1 MQYIKESKMKWAIYK
16 ENCEDLGFALAC
28 LDYQAITIEE
38 LKKWLDIVLMD
49 TPTEE
54 LPNYFF
60 NLVDADQGHFAN
72 DIGYTPGSNLSRYEK
87 YALEGI
93 AYIRKVRSLTDM
105 VVKEETALKAL
116 QNNPHIL
123 ERFKKFFP
131 FVEI

>member
-1 MQYIKESKMKWAIYK
+1 MKWKIHK
-16 ENCEDLGFALAC
+16 ENSEDLGFAISC
-28 LDYQAITIEE
+28 FFKGAITADEF
-38 LKKWLDIVLMD
+38 KKWLEIVLMD

-60 NLVDADQGHFAN
+60 NLVDADQDHIAN
-72 DIGYTPGSNLSRYEK
+72 DIGYAPISNLSRYEK

-93 AYIRKVRSLTDM
+93 AYIRKVRPLIDM
-105 VVKEETALKAL
+105 VVKEETALKSL
-116 QNNPHIL
+116 QNNPQIL

>member
-1 MQYIKESKMKWAIYK
+1 MKWAIYK
-16 ENCEDLGFALAC
+16 ENSEDLGFALMC
-28 LDYQAITIEE
+28 LSYQSITIED

-60 NLVDADQGHFAN
+60 DLVDADQDHIAN
-72 DIGYTPGSNLSRYEK
+72 DIGYVPHSSLPRYEK

-105 VVKEETALKAL
+105 LVKEETALKAL
-116 QNNPHIL
+116 QNNPQIL

-131 FVEI
+131 FVQI

>member
-1 MQYIKESKMKWAIYK
+1 MKWAIYK

-72 DIGYTPGSNLSRYEK
+72 DVGYTPGSNLSRYEK

-93 AYIRKVRSLTDM
+93 AYIRKVRSLIDM
-105 VVKEETALKAL
+105 VVKEEKALKSL

>member
-1 MQYIKESKMKWAIYK
+1 MKWAIYK

-93 AYIRKVRSLTDM
+93 AYIRKVRSLSDM
-105 VVKEETALKAL
+105 VVKEEKALKSL
-116 QNNPHIL
+116 QNNPQIL

>member
-1 MQYIKESKMKWAIYK
+1 MKWAIYK
-16 ENCEDLGFALAC
+16 ENCEDLGFALMC
-28 LDYQAITIEE
+28 LSYQSITIEE

-72 DIGYTPGSNLSRYEK
+72 DIGYTPGSTLSRYEK

-93 AYIRKVRSLTDM
+93 AYIRKVRPLIDM

-116 QNNPHIL
+116 QNNPQIL

>member
-1 MQYIKESKMKWAIYK
+1 MKWAIYK
-16 ENCEDLGFALAC
+16 ENSEDLGFVLMCLA
-28 LDYQAITIEE
+28 YQAITIEE

-60 NLVDADQGHFAN
+60 DLIDGDVF
-72 DIGYTPGSNLSRYEK
+72 DIFKNMSYVPHSSLSRYEK

-105 VVKEETALKAL
+105 LAKEETALKAL
-116 QNNPHIL
+116 QNNPQIL

>member
-1 MQYIKESKMKWAIYK
+1 MKWAIYK
-16 ENCEDLGFALAC
+16 ENSEDLGFVLMCLA
-28 LDYQAITIEE
+28 YQAITIEE

-60 NLVDADQGHFAN
+60 DLIDGDVF
-72 DIGYTPGSNLSRYEK
+72 DIFKNMSYVPHDNLSRYEE
-87 YALEGI
+87 YAVEGI
-93 AYIRKVRSLTDM
+93 AYIRKVRPLIDM
-105 VVKEETALKAL
+105 VVKEETALKSL
-116 QNNPHIL
+116 QNNPQIL

>member
-1 MQYIKESKMKWAIYK
+1 MKWAIYK
-16 ENCEDLGFALAC
+16 ENSEDLGFALMC
-28 LDYQAITIEE
+28 LAYQAITIEE

-60 NLVDADQGHFAN
+60 NLVDADQGHIAN
-72 DIGYTPGSNLSRYEK
+72 DIGYAPISNLSRYEK

-93 AYIRKVRSLTDM
+93 AYIRKVRSLSDM
-105 VVKEETALKAL
+105 VVKEETALKAWK
-116 QNNPHIL
+116 NNPQIL

>member
-1 MQYIKESKMKWAIYK
+1 MKWKIHK
-16 ENCEDLGFALAC
+16 ENSEDLGFAISC
-28 LDYQAITIEE
+28 FFKRAITSDEF
-38 LKKWLDIVLMD
+38 KKWLDIVLMD

-60 NLVDADQGHFAN
+60 NLVDADQDHFAN

-93 AYIRKVRSLTDM
+93 AYIRKVRPLIDM
-105 VVKEETALKAL
+105 VVKEETALKSL
-116 QNNPHIL
+116 QNNPQIL

>member
-1 MQYIKESKMKWAIYK
+1 MKWAIYK
-16 ENCEDLGFALAC
+16 ENSEDLGFALMC
-28 LDYQAITIEE
+28 LSYQSITIEE

-60 NLVDADQGHFAN
+60 NLVDADQDHIAN
-72 DIGYTPGSNLSRYEK
+72 DIGYVPHCHLSRHEK

-93 AYIRKVRSLTDM
+93 AYLRKVRSLTDM
-105 VVKEETALKAL
+105 LVKEETALKAL
-116 QNNPHIL
+116 QNNPQKL

>member
-1 MQYIKESKMKWAIYK
+1 MKWAIYK
-16 ENCEDLGFALAC
+16 ENSEDLGFALMC
-28 LDYQAITIEE
+28 LAYQAITIEE

-60 NLVDADQGHFAN
+60 DLIDGDVF
-72 DIGYTPGSNLSRYEK
+72 DIFKNMSYVPHSSLSRYEK
-87 YALEGI
+87 YALEEI

-105 VVKEETALKAL
+105 LAKEETALKAL
-116 QNNPHIL
+116 QNNPQIL

>member
-1 MQYIKESKMKWAIYK
+1 MKWAIYK
-16 ENCEDLGFALAC
+16 ENSEDLGFALAC

-60 NLVDADQGHFAN
+60 DLIDGDVF
-72 DIGYTPGSNLSRYEK
+72 DIFKNMSYVPHSSLSRYEK

-105 VVKEETALKAL
+105 LAKEETALKAL
-116 QNNPHIL
+116 QNNPQIL

>member
-1 MQYIKESKMKWAIYK
+1 MKWAIYK
-16 ENCEDLGFALAC
+16 ENSRDLGLALMC
-28 LDYQAITIEE
+28 LAYQAITIEE

-60 NLVDADQGHFAN
+60 NLVDADQDHFAN

-93 AYIRKVRSLTDM
+93 AYIRKVRPLIDM
-105 VVKEETALKAL
+105 VVKEEKALKSL
-116 QNNPHIL
+116 QNNPQIL

-131 FVEI
+131 FVKI

>member
-1 MQYIKESKMKWAIYK
+1 MKWAIYK
-16 ENCEDLGFALAC
+16 ENREDLGFALMC
-28 LDYQAITIEE
+28 LSYQSITIEE

-60 NLVDADQGHFAN
+60 NLVDADQGHIGN
-72 DIGYTPGSNLSRYEK
+72 DIGYAPSSNLSRYEK

-93 AYIRKVRSLTDM
+93 AYIRKVRPLIDM
-105 VVKEETALKAL
+105 VVKEEKALKSL
-116 QNNPHIL
+116 QNNPQIL

>member
-1 MQYIKESKMKWAIYK
+1 MKWAIYK
-16 ENCEDLGFALAC
+16 ENSEDLGFALMC
-28 LDYQAITIEE
+28 LSYQSITIKE

-60 NLVDADQGHFAN
+60 DLIDGDVF
-72 DIGYTPGSNLSRYEK
+72 DIFKNMSYVPHSSLSRYEK

-105 VVKEETALKAL
+105 LAKEETALKAL
-116 QNNPHIL
+116 QNNPQIL

>member
-1 MQYIKESKMKWAIYK
+1 MP
-16 ENCEDLGFALAC
+16 C
-28 LDYQAITIEE
+28 LSSNHDRRA
-38 LKKWLDIVLMD
+38 KKWLDIVLMD

-60 NLVDADQGHFAN
+60 NLVDADQGHIGN
-72 DIGYTPGSNLSRYEK
+72 DIGYAPSSNLSRYEK

-93 AYIRKVRSLTDM
+93 AYIRKVRPLIDM
-105 VVKEETALKAL
+105 VVKEEKALKSL
-116 QNNPHIL
+116 QNNPQIL

>member
-1 MQYIKESKMKWAIYK
+1 MKWKIHK
-16 ENCEDLGFALAC
+16 ENSRDLGFALMC
-28 LDYQAITIEE
+28 LSYQSITIEE

-60 NLVDADQGHFAN
+60 NLVDADQGHIGN
-72 DIGYTPGSNLSRYEK
+72 DIGYAPSSNLSRYEK

-93 AYIRKVRSLTDM
+93 AYIRKVRPLIDM
-105 VVKEETALKAL
+105 VVKEEKALKSL
-116 QNNPHIL
+116 QNNPQIL